1 VIRAICRADITFAA
15 GVEKRTC
22 SVYKISMAR
31 TVDRWNGSA
40 EVEELEVAEVS
51 SHERI
56 R

>member
-1 VIRAICRADITFAA
+1 MTFAA
-15 GVEKRTC
+15 AVEKRTC

-31 TVDRWNGSA
+31 AGDRWNGSA
-40 EVEELEVAEVS
+40 ELEELGVAEVS